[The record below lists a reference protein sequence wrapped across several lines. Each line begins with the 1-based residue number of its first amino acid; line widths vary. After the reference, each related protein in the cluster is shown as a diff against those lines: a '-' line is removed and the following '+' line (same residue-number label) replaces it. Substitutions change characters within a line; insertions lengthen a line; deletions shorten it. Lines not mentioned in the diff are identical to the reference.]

1 MGVRKRGKPFE
12 HNRFIERLNS
22 TYKYRHEAD
31 FVKKLRALK
40 TYCPGAYKDLIF
52 NLDKNSLHFQE
63 NGNYIHYLY
72 TSPEFAFVYGEIKL
86 IYTVEDGNVIIE
98 DLAPQ
103 KLLLDG
109 YHVMLDTYK
118 GVIYRNEYDKF
129 KIDLYMERK
138 KIKNA

>member
-1 MGVRKRGKPFE
+1 M
-12 HNRFIERLNS
+12 
-22 TYKYRHEAD
+22 
-31 FVKKLRALK
+31 
-40 TYCPGAYKDLIF
+40 
-52 NLDKNSLHFQE
+52 HFQE